1 MPIIATAEAVNGTGG
16 VRRNLGAPGRAHF
29 APPIG
34 APIHSMPSIA
44 TAEAGKG
51 TGGVGA
57 AVAAGG
63 KGGMPCSSKSRT
75 PALFAPKLSGKGNT
89 IGNNMFLQPKSEVMG
104 MLAGILKGGGNGF
117 AAAGVGKD
125 GGTGFQKEQ
134 GKLQAA
140 DDGQWQAAVGQG
152 QAADDVQADGQK
164 QAYGQVQLQEGGQG
178 RHYFATWQPCKCG
191 RLDCTRTTRQR
202 MRASPHGTSMPPMP
216 TTPPGL
222 YVKALQGKHQVTG
235 KGNQQMTW
243 LTRKRQ
249 KITCKVQAAEDGQ
262 AQGHDVQ
269 ADDQG
274 QAADDVQADGQ
285 AGRRQAAA
293 DDVQVDGQG
302 QAADDVVDEAIVVV
316 VGHSFV
322 QYRDT
327 VGSRRSDLDLIL
339 DGPSFR

>member
-1 MPIIATAEAVNGTGG
+1 
-16 VRRNLGAPGRAHF
+16 
-29 APPIG
+29 
-34 APIHSMPSIA
+34 
-44 TAEAGKG
+44 
-51 TGGVGA
+51 
-57 AVAAGG
+57 
-63 KGGMPCSSKSRT
+63 
-75 PALFAPKLSGKGNT
+75 
-89 IGNNMFLQPKSEVMG
+89 
-104 MLAGILKGGGNGF
+104 
-117 AAAGVGKD
+117 
-125 GGTGFQKEQ
+125 
-134 GKLQAA
+134 
-140 DDGQWQAAVGQG
+140 
-152 QAADDVQADGQK
+152 
-164 QAYGQVQLQEGGQG
+164 
-178 RHYFATWQPCKCG
+178 
-191 RLDCTRTTRQR
+191 
-202 MRASPHGTSMPPMP
+202 MP

-269 ADDQG
+269 ADGQGQAADDGQAQGHDVQADGQG